1 MNNLSDRDRRALK
14 LLGAVLVLILA
25 WYFATGDD
33 TSTAVVPAATDSIP
47 AAERRLAR
55 LREITAAVPGKEQVL
70 KQVTA
75 ELVEREKGL
84 IQADTAAQAQAQL
97 LQILRRVARDQPNP
111 IDIRNTE
118 VGQVKAYGDGYGE
131 VLVAASFET
140 GIDQLLNLLA
150 GLTAQKELIGT
161 AEIRIG
167 AANPKQKT
175 MPVRLVIS
183 GLVRRELLPETKRGN
198 S

>member
-33 TSTAVVPAATDSIP
+33 TSTAVVPAAADSIP
-47 AAERRLAR
+47 AAEKRLGR
-55 LREITAAVPGKEQVL
+55 LRQIAAAVPGKEQVL
-70 KQVTA
+70 KQVTT

-118 VGQVKAYGDGYGE
+118 VGQVKAYGDQYGE

-161 AEIRIG
+161 SEIRIG

-183 GLVRRELLPETKRGN
+183 GLVRRELLPETRRGN